1 MYSKTR
7 WSDLSV
13 VSAMLIEQFDP
24 DSNKNLDLADLV
36 LFDIVLD
43 LTERKWTVGPASR
56 YAFN

>member
-1 MYSKTR
+1 
-7 WSDLSV
+7 
-13 VSAMLIEQFDP
+13 MLIEQFDP